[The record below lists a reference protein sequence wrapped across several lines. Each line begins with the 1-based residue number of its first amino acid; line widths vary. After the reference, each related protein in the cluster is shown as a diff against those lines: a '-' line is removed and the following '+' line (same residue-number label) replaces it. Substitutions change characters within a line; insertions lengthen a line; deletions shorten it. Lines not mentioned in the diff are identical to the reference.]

1 MEIDCRRD
9 RHLITGA
16 LIEYNPIVIP
26 IVIGLQTSQEKY
38 KYYNVRT
45 INILSHPR
53 KKKDSIR
60 HVN

>member
-38 KYYNVRT
+38 KYYNVRK
-45 INILSHPR
+45 P
-53 KKKDSIR
+53 
-60 HVN
+60 

>member
-38 KYYNVRT
+38 KYYNVR
-45 INILSHPR
+45 NHKYPVS
-53 KKKDSIR
+53 S
-60 HVN
+60 